1 MARERWCGLYLNA
14 GWVEV
19 GRVNRASIAEARVFE
34 AWRNF
39 QAALKRTI
47 EPLTEEQLGLRLRPD
62 LRSVGEIAEHIAY
75 GRALWMRN
83 IQPESTADLEP
94 LVAEVLAGLD
104 ASWARLS
111 AYLMRG
117 SADDEYSEADGERLY
132 TIWGMIDHDLP
143 HGGEI
148 SLILGAHGL
157 PALDL

>member
-1 MARERWCGLYLNA
+1 MS
-14 GWVEV
+14 
-19 GRVNRASIAEARVFE
+19 RASIAEARVFA

-39 QAALKRTI
+39 QEALKRTLA
-47 EPLTEEQLGLRLRPD
+47 PLTEEQLGWRLRPD

-75 GRALWMRN
+75 GRALVLLH
-83 IQPESTADLEP
+83 IQADSAADLQPLLAWAEP
-94 LVAEVLAGLD
+94 NDPPRPRAEVLAGLD
-104 ASWARLS
+104 ESWARLS

-117 SADDEYSEADGERLY
+117 SADDEYSEEDGERLY
-132 TIWGMIDHDLP
+132 TMWGMIDHDLP

>member
-1 MARERWCGLYLNA
+1 
-14 GWVEV
+14 VEV
-19 GRVNRASIAEARVFE
+19 GRVRRASIAEARVFE

-39 QAALKRTI
+39 QEALKLTLA
-47 EPLTEEQLGLRLRPD
+47 PLTEEQLGLRLRPD
-62 LRSVGEIAEHIAY
+62 QRSVGEIAAHIAF
-75 GRALWMRN
+75 GRALWLKN
-83 IQPESTADLEP
+83 IGAESAADLEP
-94 LVAEVLAGLD
+94 LLSWDDPAGPPRTGAEVLAGLD

-157 PALDL
+157 PALSL

>member
-1 MARERWCGLYLNA
+1 M
-14 GWVEV
+14 EV

-94 LVAEVLAGLD
+94 LLAWAEPAAPPRTVAEVLAGLD

-117 SADDEYSEADGERLY
+117 SADDEYSEIDGERLY
-132 TIWGMIDHDLP
+132 NIWGMIDHDLP

>member
-1 MARERWCGLYLNA
+1 M
-14 GWVEV
+14 
-19 GRVNRASIAEARVFE
+19 NRASIAEARVFE

-39 QAALKRTI
+39 QEALRLTI
-47 EPLTEEQLGLRLRPD
+47 APLTEEQLGLRLRPD

-75 GRALWMRN
+75 GRALWLKN
-83 IQPESTADLEP
+83 IQAESAADLEP
-94 LVAEVLAGLD
+94 LLAWADPHDPPRTIAEVLAGLD
-104 ASWARLS
+104 ESWARLG

-117 SADDEYSEADGERLY
+117 SADDAYSEEDGERLY

-157 PALDL
+157 PALYL

>member
-1 MARERWCGLYLNA
+1 MR
-14 GWVEV
+14 
-19 GRVNRASIAEARVFE
+19 RASIAEARVFE

-39 QAALKRTI
+39 QEALKLAI
-47 EPLTEEQLGLRLRPD
+47 APLTEEQLALRLRPD

-75 GRALWMRN
+75 GRALWLKN
-83 IQPESTADLEP
+83 IEAAGAADLEP
-94 LVAEVLAGLD
+94 LLAWDDPNHPPRTAAEVLAGLD
-104 ASWARLS
+104 ESWARLS

-117 SADDEYSEADGERLY
+117 SADDEYSEADGARLY

-157 PALDL
+157 PPLSL